1 MQGLAGPDA
10 EFTSLVNMD
19 EQSEQLQQEGTNWNE
34 RSKDIVGLKRE
45 KIDNLNS
52 LRKMTT
58 KQKIEKELT
67 YVTQAL
73 DLDP

>member
-1 MQGLAGPDA
+1 
-10 EFTSLVNMD
+10 
-19 EQSEQLQQEGTNWNE
+19 
-34 RSKDIVGLKRE
+34 VG
-45 KIDNLNS
+45 NLNAV
-52 LRKMTT
+52 KKITT